1 MMARHSLRKTSVVI
15 LSMLL
20 AACATHR
27 RTDTQQ
33 HPGTEPAPTTSHDK
47 PRDVA
52 YQGTPWVVNLSSPHR
67 PAKGLYNR
75 HIALWSSHGRYYNQ
89 EKDKWLWQRPN
100 LFCTNEDLFT
110 QTIVTPYLIPILERA
125 GANVFT
131 PRERDWQPN
140 EVVVDNDSRTPSVL
154 SLIHI

>member
-1 MMARHSLRKTSVVI
+1 MIWKQWRAQIRSFHHQIEPANLKKYMMARHSLRKTSVVI

-110 QTIVTPYLIPILERA
+110 QIGRA
-125 GANVFT
+125 SC
-131 PRERDWQPN
+131 RER
-140 EVVVDNDSRTPSVL
+140 V
-154 SLIHI
+154 